1 MKYLLSGVLADS
13 ISWQAPFYVYGL
25 LGLLWFALWTW
36 LSSEKPSTHGSISER
51 EKSHIEESLGDSHAE
66 TVTLCNLPC
75 GKLLTSLPLHSV
87 VIANFA
93 HGWTSYLLMATQAK
107 YFHEVFSSRLGIWQ
121 SILPHLVMAMAV
133 PLSGLVADI
142 LRMRTSST
150 TTRVRKIFTCVGLG
164 GEIIF
169 LMLAGQVNNQTLA
182 SAALTLAVASGALS
196 RCNVNV
202 NLLDI
207 APRHAAILAGLCNTV
222 ATFAAMSCPR
232 FLEKLNSLLD
242 MLGWRGDDCHSMYFC
257 RSSWQKV
264 TQKRP
269 YICHIF
275 YCAGLPDGRLL
286 RPDRLDRLCDL
297 CKRRD
302 SGLGDS
308 STSGL

>member
-1 MKYLLSGVLADS
+1 
-13 ISWQAPFYVYGL
+13 
-25 LGLLWFALWTW
+25 
-36 LSSEKPSTHGSISER
+36 
-51 EKSHIEESLGDSHAE
+51 
-66 TVTLCNLPC
+66 
-75 GKLLTSLPLHSV
+75 
-87 VIANFA
+87 
-93 HGWTSYLLMATQAK
+93 MATQAK

-121 SILPHLVMAMAV
+121 SILPHLVMALAV

-169 LMLAGQVNNQTLA
+169 LMLAGKANNQTLA

-196 RCNVNV
+196 RCNVSV

-264 TQKRP
+264 TQKRQ
-269 YICHIF
+269 YIFVTFFFI
-275 YCAGLPDGRLL
+275 A
-286 RPDRLDRLCDL
+286 
-297 CKRRD
+297 
-302 SGLGDS
+302 
-308 STSGL
+308 